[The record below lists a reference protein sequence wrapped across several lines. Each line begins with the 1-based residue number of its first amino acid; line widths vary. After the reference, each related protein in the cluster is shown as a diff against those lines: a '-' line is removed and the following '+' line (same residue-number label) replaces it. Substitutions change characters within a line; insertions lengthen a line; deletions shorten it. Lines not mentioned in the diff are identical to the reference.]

1 MIAAICF
8 GALFGVPFII
18 WGLILIRDRDR
29 TWQKKTAAR
38 QGHCTTSTHQS
49 LGYASTILW
58 LAADPVRGHCPAV
71 AKPVQ
76 LFGARDFAAVT
87 NVIEALA

>member
-29 TWQKKTAAR
+29 TWQQKLQRSKANVPPKRSRAWDMR
-38 QGHCTTSTHQS
+38 QQLYG
-49 LGYASTILW
+49 LLLI
-58 LAADPVRGHCPAV
+58 
-71 AKPVQ
+71 
-76 LFGARDFAAVT
+76 LFG
-87 NVIEALA
+87 VIVLLSLSLFNYLAEGITPPSPI

>member
-29 TWQKKTAAR
+29 TWQKQLQRGKDAVPPQRTRAWDMR
-38 QGHCTTSTHQS
+38 QQFYG
-49 LGYASTILW
+49 LLLI
-58 LAADPVRGHCPAV
+58 
-71 AKPVQ
+71 
-76 LFGARDFAAVT
+76 LFG
-87 NVIEALA
+87 VIVLLSLSLVNYLAQGISPLSPM

>member
-29 TWQKKTAAR
+29 TWQKKLQRGKDAVPPQRTRAWDMR
-38 QGHCTTSTHQS
+38 QQFYG
-49 LGYASTILW
+49 LLLI
-58 LAADPVRGHCPAV
+58 
-71 AKPVQ
+71 
-76 LFGARDFAAVT
+76 LFG
-87 NVIEALA
+87 VIVLLSLSLFNYLAQGISPPSPM